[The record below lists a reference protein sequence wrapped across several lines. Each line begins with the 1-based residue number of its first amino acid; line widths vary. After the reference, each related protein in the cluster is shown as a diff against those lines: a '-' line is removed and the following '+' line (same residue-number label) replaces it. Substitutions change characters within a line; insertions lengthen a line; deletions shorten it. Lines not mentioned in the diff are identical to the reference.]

1 MNVSNALINTAELIL
16 ISDVDCVMLNYMYMQ
31 SLHSLLHYSQLRQTE
46 YRCKMILVRAM
57 VFNATFKQ
65 YFSYIGGQFYW
76 WRKSGYAEKTV
87 TCRKSDKLYYIMLHQ
102 YTAPLAGFELTTLVV
117 ICTHCIGSCKSN
129 YHIIMTMT
137 TSVVWMT
144 YLPGYRTRL
153 IIPGNMSR
161 NRGRSFRNPAISE
174 PPFACDQLLAASDL
188 WTIT

>member
-76 WRKSGYAEKTV
+76 
-87 TCRKSDKLYYIMLHQ
+87 
-102 YTAPLAGFELTTLVV
+102 
-117 ICTHCIGSCKSN
+117 
-129 YHIIMTMT
+129 
-137 TSVVWMT
+137 
-144 YLPGYRTRL
+144 
-153 IIPGNMSR
+153 
-161 NRGRSFRNPAISE
+161 
-174 PPFACDQLLAASDL
+174 
-188 WTIT
+188 